1 MIYYNHY
8 TDKLVWTIIKS
19 TFSKKTI
26 GSLIIALLTIVIRIH
41 IDGLLAILLATGLP
55 IVDFLIHITISSVLV
70 IKSQC
75 IYVIVDKFHP
85 EIYQITKYCIN
96 NYTPDNLRKWKRMSM
111 LSICLYLFIYFSIVQ
126 ITSAL
131 IRQAILEYIVCYIII
146 DFYEQGHF
154 TSKIF
159 SRFINKS
166 LTEQTVY
173 DDKILDELIDRAKNN
188 SESSIDEV
196 INEYEYNP
204 SRPDMVTLSSKV
216 VYDDDYDLKF

>member
-159 SRFINKS
+159 SRFINKLKFF
-166 LTEQTVY
+166 LTVFY
-173 DDKILDELIDRAKNN
+173 NKIKP
-188 SESSIDEV
+188 SSWSSSIKTSTLNFYSIHRKSILYHE
-196 INEYEYNP
+196 INRIWQQNF
-204 SRPDMVTLSSKV
+204 TLNRCCLRYPMK
-216 VYDDDYDLKF
+216 